1 MEKTV
6 TFRSFEERDIDF
18 IYKCKNDEKLNRMIV
33 GQFHP
38 FTYEE
43 ATLWVR
49 NCMKGDRPDL
59 KFWAICT
66 NDERRSIVG
75 WVSLSAIDTVN
86 KSACF
91 HGIVIGDA
99 NFRDGFAWVETHQF
113 VFAYVFEELE
123 LNRLY
128 GEAIVGHKQ
137 SNLMEDVMFFTRE
150 GIKRQAIFKNDRFYD
165 LSFVSI
171 LKNEYLVHKNA
182 GEYETNSI
190 VKRIVKLN
198 KLRNKK

>member
-1 MEKTV
+1 MESTV
-6 TFRSFEERDIDF
+6 SFRDFEERDIDF
-18 IYKCKNDEKLNRMIV
+18 IYKCKNDEKLNCMIV
-33 GQFHP
+33 GQFRQFSYEDATKWVHGCMGVHD
-38 FTYEE
+38 TY
-43 ATLWVR
+43 
-49 NCMKGDRPDL
+49 

-66 NDERRSIVG
+66 NDEEKRIVG
-75 WVSLSAIDTVN
+75 WVSLSAIDKEN
-86 KSACF
+86 KSACL
-91 HGIVIGDA
+91 HGMVIGDM
-99 NFRDGFAWVETHQF
+99 NYRDGLAWVESHQF
-113 VFAYVFEELE
+113 VFSFVFEELG

-128 GEAIVGHKQ
+128 GESIVGHKQ

-171 LKNEYLVHKNA
+171 LRNEYLEHKNS
-182 GEYETNSI
+182 GEYETKSI